1 MLENTFIHLPDYG
14 PRRERRLW
22 EKGVLT
28 WDDFLER
35 FAGSPYHKRV
45 STRIASSKAALSF
58 SDAYFFSQ
66 HLPDSEMWR
75 CFPHFAKIAYVDI
88 ETTGLAPATDYIT
101 VAGLYDGRKVKSFV
115 HGRNLD
121 RFRAE
126 LAEYDVIVT
135 FNGSMFD
142 VPFLK
147 SRIRA
152 LKVPPIHIDLRFL
165 LASLDVRGGLKRIEE
180 RFSLS
185 REDDLKGMNGY
196 GAVLLW
202 QAYLKRRDERLLDKL
217 VRYNAADIT
226 NLKFLMEWAYSEKRK
241 RTGIDEIPAMKSRK
255 GAAGGAGGSG
265 AGSADAGQTAGIDAN
280 LIDAALKGI
289 P

>member
-22 EKGVLT
+22 TSGILS

-35 FAGSPYHKRV
+35 FGSSPYHKNV
-45 STRIASSKAALSF
+45 SSRIASSKAALTC

-66 HLPDSEMWR
+66 HLPRDEMWR
-75 CFPHFAKIAYVDI
+75 AFPHFEKVAYVDI
-88 ETTGLAPATDYIT
+88 ETTGLSPQTDYVT
-101 VAGLYDGRKVKSFV
+101 VAGLYDGKDVKSFV
-115 HGRNLD
+115 YDKNLPEFK
-121 RFRAE
+121 RE
-126 LAEYDVIVT
+126 LAKYDLIVT

-147 SRIRA
+147 SRIQG

-165 LASLDVRGGLKRIEE
+165 LASLDVRGGLKKIELQFGLE
-180 RFSLS
+180 RES
-185 REDDLKGMNGY
+185 DLKGMNGY

-202 QAYLKRRDERLLDKL
+202 QSYLRTRDPKTLDKL

-226 NLKFLMEWAYSEKRK
+226 NLEFLMGWAYAEKRK
-241 RTGIDEIPAMKSRK
+241 RTGFDDIKSGK
-255 GAAGGAGGSG
+255 
-265 AGSADAGQTAGIDAN
+265 IK
-280 LIDAALKGI
+280 I
-289 P
+289 